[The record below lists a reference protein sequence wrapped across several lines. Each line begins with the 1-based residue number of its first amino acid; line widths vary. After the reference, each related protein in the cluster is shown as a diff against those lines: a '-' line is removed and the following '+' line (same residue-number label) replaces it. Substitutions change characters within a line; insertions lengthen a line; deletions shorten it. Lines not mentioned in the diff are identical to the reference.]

1 MWFGVINLSDRD
13 AVLFA
18 NDAFYRAFA
27 DRDLKAMEKLWSD
40 KLPVCCLHPG
50 WGPVFDLQE
59 ILKSWAAI
67 LMNPASPEIKCRD
80 ARAHVYGD
88 VASVICFEELPA
100 GTLVTTNIFHREENV
115 WKMIHHQAG
124 PTSASPSEAVGD
136 EKAHRLH

>member
-1 MWFGVINLSDRD
+1 MGKIKLSDRD

-27 DRDLKAMEKLWSD
+27 DRDQKAMEKLWSD

-50 WGPVFDLQE
+50 WGPIFDLQE
-59 ILKSWAAI
+59 IFKSWEAI
-67 LMNPASPEIKCRD
+67 LMNAESPEIKCRD

-88 VASVICFEELPA
+88 VGSVICFEELA
-100 GTLVTTNIFHREENV
+100 TATLITTNIFHREEKV

-124 PTSASPSEAVGD
+124 PTPVLPNDEVGD
-136 EKAHRLH
+136 KTVQRLH